1 MKAAHAPFC
10 VALPIVRPALGR
22 RKAMPALEQKR
33 LLEACRALGE
43 VVGGQPM
50 LPPLIRDAGEGDGSG
65 GTVHYPAAGD
75 ARIRFETRFDK
86 AYVNRHEF
94 PLKRLPLLIDCVLCD
109 SERRPQATALD
120 EQEKFALLCA
130 FFLAAQTPIGVEPI
144 EDGGEYRLS
153 LRLSPTF
160 VVEWREAFEPAALE
174 SCETLC
180 RRVAASL
187 WDKSREF
194 FANERIGVAVWSLRA
209 AQELLGAPRLS
220 AKAVEDFVAAS
231 LVESREDRDEAPVPP
246 LAQSRAGAL
255 ALMISPNPA
264 PTAIQAVSPA
274 LLDEERKTV
283 PAPAADRK
291 VALGGKARRGV
302 ATGLVAALIPLTLMV
317 SVGAFM
323 TVYRKGEV
331 EAPRVEATP
340 ATGAP
345 PPAAAAAS
353 GAREPVAATE
363 PPHAESAHPAAE
375 QKPAQSAATAKPAAA
390 PKPFARRTAHAAT
403 KPRHARNPFAQA
415 RRAVGRF
422 ATDVWDGLSS
432 IPRRFGGGYSY
443 YQDY

>member
-1 MKAAHAPFC
+1 MEAAHAPFC
-10 VALPIVRPALGR
+10 VAPPIVGPALRR
-22 RKAMPALEQKR
+22 RKAMPVLEQKR

-94 PLKRLPLLIDCVLCD
+94 PLKRLPLLIECALCD
-109 SERRPQATALD
+109 GERRPQAKALD

-130 FFLAAQTPIGVEPI
+130 FFLAAQTPIGVEPV

-160 VVEWREAFEPAALE
+160 VVEWREAFEPTALE

-220 AKAVEDFVAAS
+220 PRAIEDFVAAS
-231 LVESREDRDEAPVPP
+231 LAESRKDRVETPVPP
-246 LAQSRAGAL
+246 AAQSRAEAM
-255 ALMISPNPA
+255 ALMISPGSEPAAIQVATPPA
-264 PTAIQAVSPA
+264 PLAEA
-274 LLDEERKTV
+274 RKTV
-283 PAPAADRK
+283 SAPAADRK
-291 VALGGKARRGV
+291 VAHRGGTWRGV

-323 TVYRKGEV
+323 TVYRKGEA
-331 EAPRVEATP
+331 EAPRVEA
-340 ATGAP
+340 ATAPVAP
-345 PPAAAAAS
+345 PPAVGAS
-353 GAREPVAATE
+353 D
-363 PPHAESAHPAAE
+363 
-375 QKPAQSAATAKPAAA
+375 
-390 PKPFARRTAHAAT
+390 T
-403 KPRHARNPFAQA
+403 KEH
-415 RRAVGRF
+415 
-422 ATDVWDGLSS
+422 
-432 IPRRFGGGYSY
+432 
-443 YQDY
+443 

>member
-1 MKAAHAPFC
+1 
-10 VALPIVRPALGR
+10 
-22 RKAMPALEQKR
+22 MPALEKKR

-50 LPPLIRDAGEGDGSG
+50 LPPLIREAGEGDGSG
-65 GTVHYPAAGD
+65 GTVHYPSAGD

-94 PLKRLPLLIDCVLCD
+94 PLKRLPLLIDCELCD
-109 SERRPQATALD
+109 GERRPQANALD
-120 EQEKFALLCA
+120 EEEKFALLCA
-130 FFLAAQTPIGVEPI
+130 YFLAAQTPIGVDPI
-144 EDGGEYRLS
+144 EDSGEYRLS

-160 VVEWREAFEPAALE
+160 VVEWREAFDPAALE

-194 FANERIGVAVWSLRA
+194 FVSERIGVAVWSLRA
-209 AQELLGAPRLS
+209 AEELLGAPRLS
-220 AKAVEDFVAAS
+220 PRAVGEFVAAS
-231 LVESREDRDEAPVPP
+231 LAERRQAPEERAETPVPP
-246 LAQSRAGAL
+246 PAQTRAEAL
-255 ALMISPNPA
+255 ALMISPSREPAAIEAAAA
-264 PTAIQAVSPA
+264 PTPLSVAEAA
-274 LLDEERKTV
+274 V
-283 PAPAADRK
+283 PAPAVDRK
-291 VALGGKARRGV
+291 VALEGKAWRGAV
-302 ATGLVAALIPLTLMV
+302 TGVFAALIPLTLMV

-331 EAPRVEATP
+331 EAPRVEATD

-345 PPAAAAAS
+345 PPAAAASSAK
-353 GAREPVAATE
+353 EPVAAAE
-363 PPHAESAHPAAE
+363 PTPPAAAE
-375 QKPAQSAATAKPAAA
+375 QNPAQNAAATAPATAA
-390 PKPFARRTAHAAT
+390 PKPFARRTARASA

-432 IPRRFGGGYSY
+432 IPRRLGGGYY

>member
-1 MKAAHAPFC
+1 
-10 VALPIVRPALGR
+10 
-22 RKAMPALEQKR
+22 MPVLEQKR

-94 PLKRLPLLIDCVLCD
+94 PLKRLPLLIECALCD
-109 SERRPQATALD
+109 GERRPQAKALD

-220 AKAVEDFVAAS
+220 PRAIEDFVAAS
-231 LVESREDRDEAPVPP
+231 LAESRKDRDERPAPPV
-246 LAQSRAGAL
+246 AQSRAEAL
-255 ALMISPNPA
+255 ALMISPASEPAAMQVATPPA
-264 PTAIQAVSPA
+264 PP
-274 LLDEERKTV
+274 LDEARKAV

-291 VALGGKARRGV
+291 VAHRGGAGRGV
-302 ATGLVAALIPLTLMV
+302 ATGLFAALIPLTLMV

-323 TVYRKGEV
+323 TVYRKGEA
-331 EAPRVEATP
+331 EAPRVEATNAP
-340 ATGAP
+340 VAP
-345 PPAAAAAS
+345 PPAAAAPEAK
-353 GAREPVAATE
+353 EPVAATE
-363 PPHAESAHPAAE
+363 PTPSPAAAE
-375 QKPAQSAATAKPAAA
+375 QKPAQSAAATKPAAA
-390 PKPFARRTAHAAT
+390 PKPFARRAARAQA
-403 KPRHARNPFAQA
+403 KSRHARNPFTAVG
-415 RRAVGRF
+415 RAVGRF
-422 ATDVWDGLSS
+422 TTDVWDGLSS
-432 IPRRFGGGYSY
+432 IPRRFGGYSY